1 VARVAKLVLALAGL
15 GLVAGAVGLLVAA
28 GLEDWSDVAEGV
40 RDYALRVQRGQP
52 LLGPLALTLLGIA
65 LALLGVSLHRRATFR
80 RTRTARHR
88 AAAARVELRDLDR
101 GLERSRRR
109 LDRELTR
116 ARRDPERALEAL
128 FTTFTELE
136 PGAVGLE
143 LAPDP
148 SGMAIAVTAELRG
161 GKRQP
166 LASTS
171 DALLQRIV
179 ERLGEMLETR
189 GRPRGELEFRTAS
202 GSTTIRVEV
211 EELERGHRLRLR
223 PAPDLTGPGRRVTF
237 VARPDRTPI
246 PERSGSY
253 SVDDSTSRES
263 GLLLGLDPTG
273 EEEVA
278 PVVASRER
286 RPVVGLEAALR
297 LLAAL
302 ALAACVALAAGSA
315 LRAGW
320 RRLRSGERTAPWREV
335 VVQIESLPT
344 GAEVSID
351 GAVRGQTPLARRE
364 LCKGRALSVLISAA
378 GHRTWQWR
386 GICPTRGAL
395 RLQARLQPR

>member
-1 VARVAKLVLALAGL
+1 MARVAKLVLALAGL
-15 GLVAGAVGLLVAA
+15 GLVAGVVGLFVAA
-28 GLEDWSDVAEGV
+28 GIEDWSDVAEGV

-52 LLGPLALTLLGIA
+52 LLGPLALCLLGIA
-65 LALLGVSLHRRATFR
+65 LALLGVSLHRRAAFR

-88 AAAARVELRDLDR
+88 AAVARVELRDLDR
-101 GLERSRRR
+101 GLDRARRR

-128 FTTFTELE
+128 FTTLGELE

-148 SGMAIAVTAELRG
+148 SGMAVAVTAELRG
-161 GKRQP
+161 KRQA
-166 LASTS
+166 LASVS
-171 DALLQRIV
+171 EALMQRIV

-189 GRPRGELEFRTAS
+189 GLARGELEFRGAS
-202 GSTTIRVEV
+202 VSTTIRVEV
-211 EELERGHRLRLR
+211 EELERGRRLRLR
-223 PAPDLTGPGRRVTF
+223 QAPDLTGPGRRVIF

-302 ALAACVALAAGSA
+302 VLAACVALAAGGA
-315 LRAGW
+315 LQAGW

-344 GAEVSID
+344 GSEVSID
-351 GAVRGQTPLARRE
+351 GAPRGQTPLARRE
-364 LCKGRALSVLISAA
+364 LCKGRALSVLISTT

-386 GICPTRGAL
+386 GICPSQGPL
-395 RLQARLQPR
+395 RLLARLQPR